1 MAEPP
6 MEPREALARA
16 MRDEIWGANP
26 PWEMATEYGRDVWLF
41 RAEAILLHL
50 GKSGFAI
57 ARADARKDREG

>member
-1 MAEPP
+1 

-16 MRDEIWGANP
+16 MRNEIWGANP

-50 GKSGFAI
+50 RKSGFTI
-57 ARADARKDREG
+57 ARADGKKEVGG